1 MSIKNI
7 TKEQRERSLRDRFQS
22 PDALNTGEDPLVR
35 LAALY
40 QQGRKFDQPGVKEK
54 LLTLL
59 SSQNASSAS
68 QLSEKDTL
76 FSLHAAIILAQHESF
91 EGIQWILQ
99 LLQTA
104 TRDELSQA
112 VVALCNCS
120 QFPLAVL
127 LAQSIALGGLTASAE
142 QVEVLMRLSEE
153 KLASYT
159 QDALEEQ
166 STRFQELKT
175 QINAL
180 HPLPRRPGRELGLGT
195 IITWPKRWEEGY
207 RYTEFVSVE
216 RVAAPPLIMP
226 YHLVDILNR
235 NDRLLYQ
242 NHWFRNAGRRVI
254 VAYSTHDETESN
266 VKGEVEAL
274 YLLPFASLDR
284 EEMTQYMGQIA
295 IESEGLD
302 IAVIADIDKRAG
314 KYRLLTSSGHTI
326 ISHYRIDD
334 QRKGKCLFYSELNNL
349 KPLPTR
355 HQIADSD
362 VDQVVRRFA
371 SNTTLEKAT
380 IVNTWKHKDTHE
392 TQQTLVTSGG
402 STIPTWTGELPR
414 DVAYLIEENKNG
426 RFVFHLPGELWQPL
440 DRSNILQS
448 FFEKQPDTLGV
459 VLETFVWQD
468 GKGRATPRA
477 KVVHAASGEYVT
489 ASAPAETQPGT
500 VAYCESGNEGKRYFN
515 FQSDQRIVGGCADC
529 YGTSY
534 RVCPGCTGKGTIEC
548 TGCQGSRFIECP
560 NCYGKGK
567 EECGHCSG
575 NGYTS
580 ELCNACQGSCTI
592 ERDCKNCHGTGI
604 YNGDCYVCKGTG
616 VNKSGYPCRKCGG
629 ARVLEETC
637 SWSKCS
643 NGKVYYP
650 CKYCD
655 QGYQQRR
662 CNTCQGTGL
671 WNCNTCHGKRRVP
684 CDCGNGRVPCN
695 ACDGKRISQC
705 SCRGMNKG
713 KIVPVQEIEEANHGM
728 HQGSGQFRLPGH
740 L

>member
-1 MSIKNI
+1 MSMQNI

-59 SSQNASSAS
+59 SSQNGSSAS
-68 QLSEKDTL
+68 QLREKDTL
-76 FSLHAAIILAQHESF
+76 FSLHTAIILAQHESF

-99 LLQTA
+99 FLQTA

-142 QVEVLMRLSEE
+142 QVEGLMRLSEE

-159 QDALEEQ
+159 QDTLEKQ
-166 STRFQELKT
+166 SARFRELKT

-180 HPLPRRPGRELGLGT
+180 SPLPRRPGRELGMGT

-216 RVAAPPLIMP
+216 RVAAHPLIMP
-226 YHLVDILNR
+226 YHLVDMLNR
-235 NDRLLYQ
+235 KDRLLYQ

-254 VAYSTHDETESN
+254 VAYSTHNEAESN
-266 VKGEVEAL
+266 VKREVESL
-274 YLLPFASLDR
+274 YLLPFAPLDR
-284 EEMTQYMGQIA
+284 EEMAQYMGQIA

-314 KYRLLTSSGHTI
+314 KYRLLTSSGHTS
-326 ISHYRIDD
+326 ISHHRIDE

-371 SNTTLEKAT
+371 RNTTLEKAT
-380 IVNTWKHKDTHE
+380 IVKTWKHKDTQE
-392 TQQTLVTSGG
+392 IQQTLVTSGG
-402 STIPTWTGELPR
+402 NTIPTWTGELPR
-414 DVAYLIEENKNG
+414 DVVYLIEENKNG
-426 RFVFHLPGELWQPL
+426 RFVFHLPGELWQPE

-477 KVVHAASGEYVT
+477 KVVHAASGEYT
-489 ASAPAETQPGT
+489 IASAPKAVQPGT
-500 VAYCESGNEGKRYFN
+500 IVYSASDNEGKRYFY
-515 FQSDQRIVGGCADC
+515 FQSDQHIVGGCPNC

-534 RVCPGCTGKGTIEC
+534 RVCAECLGKGAIEC
-548 TGCQGSRFIECP
+548 PRCRASRFIECP
-560 NCYGKGK
+560 NCDGSGK
-567 EECGHCSG
+567 EECGHC
-575 NGYTS
+575 
-580 ELCNACQGSCTI
+580 
-592 ERDCKNCHGTGI
+592 
-604 YNGDCYVCKGTG
+604 NGDGQRRVPCHNCESTGTWEGECRNCSGSGTYTGQCKVCKGTG
-616 VNKSGYPCRKCGG
+616 SYADSGRTCLKCGG
-629 ARVLEETC
+629 EGSFSATC
-637 SWSKCS
+637 QKCS
-643 NGKVYYP
+643 GTGQISFP
-650 CKYCD
+650 CKRCEGE
-655 QGYQQRR
+655 GYITVQ
-662 CNTCQGTGL
+662 CGTCEGTGL
-671 WNCNTCHGKRRVP
+671 WQCNTCHGRRRVP
-684 CDCGNGRVPCN
+684 CDCENGRVLC
-695 ACDGKRISQC
+695 AVCDGKRISQC

-713 KIVPVQEIEEANHGM
+713 KIVLLQEIEEANHGM
-728 HQGSGQFRLPGH
+728 HQRSG
-740 L
+740 